1 MKVHANAPLGP
12 KGRETMVLRV
22 LEQGWSRTEAAEA
35 AGVSERTCS
44 KWVRRYRADGE
55 RRAAGSLVGA
65 EVDPAPHARRA
76 RRDHRVAA
84 QAADDCGAEIAF
96 CLAMALST
104 VSAVLLR
111 VGLGKLSRL
120 EPPEPPNRYE
130 RRHAGE
136 LLHVDVK
143 KLGRIADGRA
153 GHRVHG
159 NRRLQLSPRR
169 RDAAGR
175 DRKLVGWEYV
185 HVCVDDATRLA
196 YVEVLADE
204 KATTAVGFLQRA
216 VAFYASHGVRVRAVM
231 SDNGACYRSTI
242 HAFACRALDIR
253 HLRTRPYRPR
263 TNGKAE
269 RFIRTLLAGWAYGAI
284 YGSSH
289 ERTAALDGWI
299 WTYNHRRP
307 HGALSHKTPIARL
320 NDLSRCRFL
329 RRATGFDRIESDDRP
344 CVGMP
349 LFALEAT
356 GSLHRAWAT
365 ELERRWPRSLR
376 FFAPSETQAA
386 QGAARARAVS
396 DRRSRFRGARL
407 ARAPRHWS
415 PCEPHRVS
423 KRCSRAVAHRR
434 QFDLSRSRRSAN
446 DYMTNS
452 TRSRPVSRPPH
463 RMAARCHCTRRPRR
477 AVLACAA
484 AFAGQSPS
492 PRRCRR
498 APAAA

>member
-44 KWVRRYRADGE
+44 KWVKRYLAE
-55 RRAAGSLVGA
+55 REAGLLDRSSAPRSIPHRTPEELV
-65 EVDPAPHARRA
+65 EVIVLLRKLRMT
-76 RRDHRVAA
+76 
-84 QAADDCGAEIAF
+84 GAEIAL

-104 VSAVLLR
+104 VSAVLQR

-136 LLHVDVK
+136 LVHVDVK
-143 KLGRIADGRA
+143 KLGRIAEGRA
-153 GHRVHG
+153 GHRIHG
-159 NRRLQLSPRR
+159 NRRLQRSPRK

-175 DRKLVGWEYV
+175 DRKLVGWEFV

-204 KATTAVGFLQRA
+204 KATTAVGFLHRA
-216 VAFYASHGVRVRAVM
+216 IAFYRRHGITVERVM

-242 HAFACRALDIR
+242 HAFACRALGLR

-284 YGSSH
+284 YGSSR
-289 ERTAALDGWI
+289 ERTAALDGWL

-307 HGALSHKTPIARL
+307 HGSLSHQPPIARL
-320 NDLSRCRFL
+320 
-329 RRATGFDRIESDDRP
+329 
-344 CVGMP
+344 
-349 LFALEAT
+349 
-356 GSLHRAWAT
+356 T
-365 ELERRWPRSLR
+365 ELNN
-376 FFAPSETQAA
+376 
-386 QGAARARAVS
+386 
-396 DRRSRFRGARL
+396 L
-407 ARAPRHWS
+407 ARS
-415 PCEPHRVS
+415 
-423 KRCSRAVAHRR
+423 
-434 QFDLSRSRRSAN
+434 
-446 DYMTNS
+446 YI
-452 TRSRPVSRPPH
+452 
-463 RMAARCHCTRRPRR
+463 
-477 AVLACAA
+477 
-484 AFAGQSPS
+484 
-492 PRRCRR
+492 
-498 APAAA
+498 